1 MLANTQYGHT
11 SICTQKGNADEVS
24 QKFLDYITS
33 DEYGK
38 KMESLGYGVSSKMT
52 VKNTKNSC

>member
-1 MLANTQYGHT
+1 MYT
-11 SICTQKGNADEVS
+11 KGNADEVS

-52 VKNTKNSC
+52 VKAVSYTHLL

>member
-1 MLANTQYGHT
+1 MDIRAYVH
-11 SICTQKGNADEVS
+11 KGNADEVS

-52 VKNTKNSC
+52 VKEH

>member
-11 SICTQKGNADEVS
+11 SICYTKGNADEVS

-52 VKNTKNSC
+52 VKEH

>member
-1 MLANTQYGHT
+1 MDIT
-11 SICTQKGNADEVS
+11 SSKRSSESALRSSLGNADEVS

-52 VKNTKNSC
+52 VKEH